1 MSRILV
7 VDDSRLARRFVT
19 TPLRNAGHEVI
30 EAKNGQEG
38 LATFREHTFDCI
50 VSDLLMPVMDG
61 PTFVGHVR
69 GESEIPVIVI
79 SADVQDST
87 RDLMNQLRVTRF
99 LNKPF
104 KANELLE
111 AVSTSLEGVEA
122 AK

>member
-7 VDDSRLARRFVT
+7 VDDSQIARRFVT
-19 TPLRNAGHEVI
+19 TPLRKAGHEVT

-38 LATFREHTFDCI
+38 LTTFREHSFDCI

-61 PTFVGHVR
+61 PTFLSHVR
-69 GESEIPVIVI
+69 EESAIPVVVI

-87 RDLMNQLRVTRF
+87 REFVEQLGGTRF

-104 KANELLE
+104 KAAELLE
-111 AVSTSLEGVEA
+111 AVSVSLDGLEA
-122 AK
+122 IK